1 MTGPTNGAA
10 APVLELRG
18 VTKRFPGVVA
28 LDDVSIEVRRH
39 EVIGLI
45 GENGAGKST
54 LLKILSGVYQQDE
67 GELLVRGE
75 PARFRGPRD
84 AARAGIGIVHQEQS
98 LVGSVSVA
106 ENLLLG
112 AEGRSVRAGIYRW
125 SDLNARAR
133 EQLAKIGSA
142 ISPTAR
148 VNTLTF
154 AQRQMIEV
162 VKAISVEDLPDR
174 TADAEPVI
182 VFDEPTSVLAGDDLE
197 TLFAQI
203 ERLRTRAS
211 IIFVS
216 HRLDEVLRISDRVYV
231 LKDGRCV
238 AEREPGAVDTQELYR
253 LMVGRASTG
262 QYYREEEQ
270 GTFDDT
276 TAGADEVLG
285 ADGLTL
291 RGRFADVSLS
301 VRRGEVL
308 GIAGVLGSGREDL
321 CRAIFGAEPLDGG
334 ELRVGGQ
341 RVRFRTPADAV
352 RAGVG
357 YIPAERRFEGVAM
370 GMSVAENI
378 LLADSSSVSVGPFA
392 VPRKRAALVKEWIE
406 RLRVRTPDASTDVAT
421 LSGGNQQ
428 KVVLAKWLSS
438 PRLRVLVLDHPTR
451 GLDVG
456 AKEDVYRFVREMC
469 GQGLAI
475 VLLSDT
481 LEETIALSHRV
492 LVMRDGRVAAHFDA
506 APGAKPTQVDLVEQ
520 MV

>member
-1 MTGPTNGAA
+1 MTDATTESTGTG

-39 EVIGLI
+39 EVVGLI

-67 GELLVRGE
+67 GELLVRGRA
-75 PARFRGPRD
+75 ARFRGPRD

-112 AEGRSVRAGIYRW
+112 AEGRSVRGGIYRW

-133 EQLAKIGSA
+133 EQLAKIGSS

-148 VNTLTF
+148 VNTLSF

-174 TADAEPVI
+174 TVDDEPVV
-182 VFDEPTSVLAGDDLE
+182 VFDEPTSVLAGEDLE

-211 IIFVS
+211 VIFVS
-216 HRLDEVLRISDRVYV
+216 HRLDEVLRVSDRVYV

-262 QYYREEEQ
+262 QYYREDEQ
-270 GTFDDT
+270 GALTD
-276 TAGADEVLG
+276 AHEVLG
-285 ADGLTL
+285 GDGLSL

-334 ELRVGGQ
+334 ELRVGGK
-341 RVRFRTPADAV
+341 RVRFSTPADAV

-370 GMSVAENI
+370 GLSVAENI
-378 LLADSSSVSVGPFA
+378 LLADSSAVSVGPFA
-392 VPRKRAALVKEWIE
+392 VPSKRAALVKQWIE
-406 RLRVRTPDASTDVAT
+406 RLRVRTPDPGTDVAT

-492 LVMRDGRVAAHFDA
+492 LVMRDGRVAAQFDA